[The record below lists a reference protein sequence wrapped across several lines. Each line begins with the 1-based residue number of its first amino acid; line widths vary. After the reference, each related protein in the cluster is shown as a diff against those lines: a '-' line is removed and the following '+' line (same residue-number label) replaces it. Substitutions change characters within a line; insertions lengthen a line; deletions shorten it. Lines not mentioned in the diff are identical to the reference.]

1 MTYPP
6 KGKQL
11 RKREKKYDFFY
22 ALSNEGDAW
31 CFWPFFLVVENPRPA
46 NNKRIKLVKLKQFI

>member
-11 RKREKKYDFFY
+11 REREKKYGFFY
-22 ALSNEGDAW
+22 ALNSEGDAW
-31 CFWPFFLVVENPRPA
+31 CFWPFSLVVENPRPA
-46 NNKRIKLVKLKQFI
+46 DDDRIKDADLKQLI